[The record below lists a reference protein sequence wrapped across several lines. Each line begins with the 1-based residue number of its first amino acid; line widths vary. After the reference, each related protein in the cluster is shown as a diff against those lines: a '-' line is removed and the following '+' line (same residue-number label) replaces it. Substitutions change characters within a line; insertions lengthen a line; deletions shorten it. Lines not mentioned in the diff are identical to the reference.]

1 MKYSPNCQDSKERM
15 LKKIGVDNV
24 DALFKNIPESI
35 RLKELLN
42 ISPPV
47 SEFKLKKQLQQFSN
61 NVETEAIS
69 FLGAGAY
76 RRYIPE
82 AISSITS
89 RAEFLTCYT
98 PYQPE
103 LSQGSLQMMFEFQTM
118 LSYLTGM
125 DVANASMYE
134 GATAVVEAVFMAKRI
149 KKKLNRVL
157 VSAGLHP
164 EYLQTLRTYLKHQN
178 LEIVIVPLNE
188 KGQTDLTELEKMID
202 DQTLCSIFPV
212 INFYGIIEDQKRHG
226 EILDSVNA
234 INIAVI
240 IEMTA
245 LGMIAPPGK
254 FGADIVVG
262 EAQSLGLPVAY
273 GGPYLGIFSCR
284 EKYVRQMPGRL
295 SGQTIDKNG
304 NRAFCLTLSTRE
316 QHIRREKATSNICS
330 NQALCALWVSLYLSL
345 IGQLGLKKLA
355 SLNYSKTQYLLSKIK
370 NMKRFKLRY
379 EGHVYNEFVLESDIN
394 METVMTTLES
404 KNILVGVPLSRFD
417 SKDDKGLLVNV
428 TEVNSK
434 EEIDYLI
441 QCLEE
446 VEQ

>member
-1 MKYSPNCQDSKERM
+1 M

-355 SLNYSKTQYLLSKIK
+355 SLNYSKTQYLRSKIK

-379 EGHVYNEFVLESDIN
+379 EGHVYNEFVLESDIST
-394 METVMTTLES
+394 ETVMTTLES
-404 KNILVGVPLSRFD
+404 KNILAGVPLSRFD